1 MSEPKR
7 GPDVGKMTGRE
18 IMVRVFDGAFV
29 DAVDRWLA
37 EHDGE
42 PVNNPPPPPDTI
54 PAPCVKCIIP
64 VRSLR
69 SCLHS
74 GLMVSWRGRA
84 LFECDFSVRDDGPLA
99 SRLSTAGFPEAP
111 WVMFHAGLVAPISE
125 TTSALAVPDL

>member
-54 PAPCVKCIIP
+54 PP
-64 VRSLR
+64 
-69 SCLHS
+69 
-74 GLMVSWRGRA
+74 RA
-84 LFECDFSVRDDGPLA
+84 S
-99 SRLSTAGFPEAP
+99 
-111 WVMFHAGLVAPISE
+111 
-125 TTSALAVPDL
+125 SA